1 MASVRGAAI
10 VAVSSNNWETTRVVL
25 AAGSMPLART
35 RRKYSNCPKKTI
47 TPMPRV
53 KYQPP
58 TIIIP
63 SAKAIAKIAL
73 TMRGQ
78 GMVNPEKL
86 GGIVIII

>member
-1 MASVRGAAI
+1 
-10 VAVSSNNWETTRVVL
+10 
-25 AAGSMPLART
+25 
-35 RRKYSNCPKKTI
+35 
-47 TPMPRV
+47 MPRV